1 MSKNTIKHFGVI
13 VQQSKYGFK
22 LERSKYAEISKISS
36 FKSRLMGLEG
46 CYEDEEGRCYTDEW
60 CTAHREK
67 CLVNFDLNMKLFESL
82 DHDVFDKEIGGFL
95 EKHRQFQNVE
105 DLTFFDKIPGY
116 YMMILDEYCQIYI
129 GTSLDIKK
137 RIQQHW
143 SKIKPFDRLMFPI
156 GAVDSSVL
164 SIDSFRALDTSRIY
178 AYPTSNLY
186 EKENDYINY
195 FSSEFNSNRVGGGIL
210 LNDPSE
216 VFKMLASIK
225 TKRLD

>member
-22 LERSKYAEISKISS
+22 LERSKYAEISKMSS

-46 CYEDEEGRCYTDEW
+46 SYEDEEGRYYTDEW
-60 CTAHREK
+60 CTAYREK
-67 CLVNFDLNMKLFESL
+67 CLKNFDLNMKLFESL
-82 DHDVFDKEIGGFL
+82 DHDIFNKEIDDFL
-95 EKHRQFQNVE
+95 EKHKQFQIVE

-116 YMMILDEYCQIYI
+116 YMMVIDEYSQVYI
-129 GTSLDIKK
+129 GTSQDIKK

-143 SKIKPFDRLMFPI
+143 SKIKPFDRLLFPI
-156 GAVDSSVL
+156 SAVDSSVL
-164 SIDSFRALDTSRIY
+164 SIDCFRALDTSRVY
-178 AYPTSNLY
+178 AYPTSDLY

-195 FSSEFNSNRVGGGIL
+195 FSSEFNSNRVCGGIL

-216 VFKMLASIK
+216 ALKMLASIK
-225 TKRLD
+225 SRRFD